1 MDLQMQ
7 YILTHAVIL
16 TSVYLTMNYLKV
28 QERVRKISGN
38 RSDPE
43 GAVTQTPV
51 VTKTLTGRRKI
62 YLFPLFYGEW

>member
-43 GAVTQTPV
+43 GSVTQTPV